1 MLKII
6 QTKKLKDFI
15 KKCGTINVS
24 SQYQEIIKSDRKYN
38 LVFTRK
44 NKKTSLTKDARKYID
59 EK

>member
-6 QTKKLKDFI
+6 QTKKLKNFI